1 MLTTQLGGKF
11 STEDSGLFTLKKVLL
26 NAGINVAYPTGNSI
40 VTVQNGVPLTFD
52 PKTEHRSFYEIE
64 IDYLKSIKDSD
75 IHIIHNKHIDNLGYI
90 GESASVELA
99 YALVHNKPV
108 CLMYPPTFSD
118 KVRDSI
124 KQIIN
129 KNADL
134 FLTTN
139 LIVINNDELHN
150 TLSDYASKA
159 IKYRLNVLEE
169 IEIYNIIKK
178 TLNSYIIRDV

>member
-11 STEDSGLFTLKKVLL
+11 SIEDSGLFILKKVLVD
-26 NAGINVAYPTGNSI
+26 AGINVSYPTGDSI
-40 VTVQNGVPLTFD
+40 VTVQNGIPLTFN

-64 IDYLKSIKDSD
+64 IAYLKSIKDSD
-75 IHIIHNKHIDNLGYI
+75 IHIIHNKHLDNFGYI

-118 KVRDSI
+118 KVHNSI
-124 KQIIN
+124 KQVIN
-129 KNADL
+129 KNVDL
-134 FLTTN
+134 FLTIN
-139 LIVINNDELHN
+139 LLSTSNDVHN
-150 TLSDYASKA
+150 TLSNYASK
-159 IKYRLNVLEE
+159 IVKYRLNILEE

-178 TLNSYIIRDV
+178 TLNSYITRDV